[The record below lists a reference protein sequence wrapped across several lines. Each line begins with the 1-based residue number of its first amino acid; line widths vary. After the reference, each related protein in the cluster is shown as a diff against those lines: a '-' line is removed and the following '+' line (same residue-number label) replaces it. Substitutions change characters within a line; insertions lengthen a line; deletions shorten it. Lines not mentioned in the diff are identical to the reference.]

1 MITAPFGRKEIETI
15 LPHRPPFLLL
25 DFVDELEPGD
35 KLYDGVVDE
44 QPESAEV
51 VEVVALDLV
60 RTPSGPCVWRVHTTG
75 STMSYDV
82 MDRVAKVAA

>member
-1 MITAPFGRKEIETI
+1 MRSLTWC
-15 LPHRPPFLLL
+15 
-25 DFVDELEPGD
+25 FVDELEPGD
-35 KLYDGVVDE
+35 RVYDGIVDE
-44 QPESAEV
+44 APETAEV

-75 STMSYDV
+75 PTMSYQV

>member
-1 MITAPFGRKEIETI
+1 MRSLKWC
-15 LPHRPPFLLL
+15 
-25 DFVDELEPGD
+25 FVDELEPGD
-35 KLYDGVVDE
+35 HVLDGTVAE
-44 QPESAEV
+44 QAESAEV

-75 STMSYDV
+75 PTIRYEV

>member
-1 MITAPFGRKEIETI
+1 MRALKWC
-15 LPHRPPFLLL
+15 
-25 DFVDELEPGD
+25 FVDELEPGD
-35 KLYDGVVDE
+35 QLFDGVVDD
-44 QPESAEV
+44 QVDAGNSNASDI

-75 STMSYDV
+75 PTIRYDV

>member
-1 MITAPFGRKEIETI
+1 MRSLKWC
-15 LPHRPPFLLL
+15 
-25 DFVDELEPGD
+25 FVDELEPGD
-35 KLYDGVVDE
+35 KVFEDRTEERPDTVD
-44 QPESAEV
+44 V

-75 STMSYDV
+75 ATIRYQV